1 MTQNNFLLNFFEK
14 ICRSNVYLF
23 LISRY
28 LIGKFFSKIIYDSD
42 FECNKNFKKKLF

>member
-14 ICRSNVYLF
+14 VCRSDIYLF

-28 LIGKFFSKIIYDSD
+28 LIGKFFRIIYDSD
-42 FECNKNFKKKLF
+42 FDVIKNS